1 MNRQRIFTLIELLVV
16 IAIIAILAAF
26 LLPALNQARRKGI
39 AISCTGNLRQIGS
52 ALYQYQT
59 DFSDYL
65 PPFREDIYATSGG
78 EGAGYFT
85 AIVAYAAIPV
95 PSNPG
100 YAEAGYYGTIMNCPE
115 DKIVGTKYVSS
126 TNKCGMLKTASTKVL
141 IKYSYIGSSFM
152 FSNANYNGAGQPY
165 PQLLTTKVKRPSS
178 AFTML
183 DAGSSNIST
192 FWKNRAKLRH
202 MSALNLLFLDG
213 HVSSYRANVT
223 PGGTPVRDYDEV
235 QDLFNWNN
243 LSTNFP
249 WATNNNAPSPT
260 STNKPW

>member
-1 MNRQRIFTLIELLVV
+1 MKRQMNFTLIELLIV
-16 IAIIAILAAF
+16 IAIIAILAGM
-26 LLPALNQARRKGI
+26 LLPALNQARRKGLT
-39 AISCTGNLRQIGS
+39 ISCTGNLRQIGS

-78 EGAGYFT
+78 DGAGYFT
-85 AIVAYAAIPV
+85 AIVAYGKVPV
-95 PSNPG
+95 PGKSG
-100 YAEAGYYGTIMNCPE
+100 TVQAGYFGTILNCPE
-115 DKIVGTKYVSS
+115 DKSTGKYTYSKNVA
-126 TNKCGMLKTASTKVL
+126 GMLKTESTDIG
-141 IKYSYIGSSFM
+141 IKFSYVGSSFM
-152 FSNANYNGAGQPY
+152 FSNTNYNGSGQPF
-165 PQLLTTKVKRPSS
+165 PLLLTTKVKRPSS

-192 FWKNRAKLRH
+192 FWWNRAKLRH

-223 PGGTPVRDYDEV
+223 PDGTPVRDYDEV